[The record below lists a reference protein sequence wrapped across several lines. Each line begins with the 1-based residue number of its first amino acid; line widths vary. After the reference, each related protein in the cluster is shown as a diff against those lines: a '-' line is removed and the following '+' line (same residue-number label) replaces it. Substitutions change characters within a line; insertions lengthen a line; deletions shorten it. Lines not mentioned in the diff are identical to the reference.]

1 MTRNVVTPVSGWQ
14 PVGEIP
20 PGQLSDF
27 RLQLHHATQVAV
39 SAAISYIPARSD
51 DSHTSLSWVKTLDAL
66 ATEVVR
72 GTRTF
77 RVALR
82 PSRFALY
89 IIDESDR
96 PLSSFPLAGRTMSDA
111 HAWLAEQCRKS
122 GLDGERFTTKKH
134 YEIPAHAVAAGAPF
148 AAVAG
153 EALAELERYWR
164 NSESLLRSVV
174 MSTEGA
180 SPIRVWPH
188 HFDMATLIALGAGGS
203 ASART
208 ISVGLSPG
216 DMWYDEPYYYVGPY
230 PFPDISALPPLDG
243 DGHWHTESWVGAVL
257 RASAFVSR
265 PSGEEQSRQ
274 VVEFT
279 RSAVA
284 ACRSLLG
291 A

>member
-1 MTRNVVTPVSGWQ
+1 MTSVAGWQ
-14 PVGEIP
+14 PVGEIL
-20 PGQLSDF
+20 PGQLTDF
-27 RLQLHHATQVAV
+27 RLQLHHAAQVAV
-39 SAAISYIPARSD
+39 SAAISYLPARSD

-66 ATEVVR
+66 ATETVR

-82 PSRFALY
+82 PGRFALY

-96 PLSSFPLAGRTMSDA
+96 PLSSFALAGRTLSDA

-134 YEIPAHAVAAGAPF
+134 YEIPPHAVAAGEPF
-148 AAVAG
+148 ASLAG
-153 EALAELERYWR
+153 EPLSELERYWR
-164 NSESLLRSVV
+164 NSDSLLRSIAT
-174 MSTEGA
+174 STEGA
-180 SPIRVWPH
+180 SPVRVWPH
-188 HFDMATLIALGAGGS
+188 HFDMATLITLGAGGS

-208 ISVGLSPG
+208 IGVGLSPG
-216 DMWYDEPYYYVGPY
+216 DEWYNMPYYYVGPY
-230 PFPDISALPPLDG
+230 PYPDTRALPTLEG
-243 DGHWHTESWVGAVL
+243 HGHWHTDSWVGAVL
-257 RASAFVSR
+257 PASAFVSR
-265 PSGEEQSRQ
+265 PGAEEQSRQ

-279 RSAVA
+279 RSAMA